1 MREFVL
7 RVIINAVAIAIV
19 AQLVPGIRL
28 VNDTLGTLLIIGL
41 VFGVVNAI
49 VKPILILLTCP
60 AVIITLGLFILI
72 INGLMLRLTASLLP
86 DRLQI
91 DGLWPAIL
99 GGIIMSIISM
109 LLEGVLGVRDDKDK
123 RKGKPDMVV
132 IDRR

>member
-7 RVIINAVAIAIV
+7 RVIINAVGIAIV
-19 AQLVPGIRL
+19 SQIVPGIRL

-49 VKPILILLTCP
+49 VKPILVLLTCP

-99 GGIIMSIISM
+99 GGIIMSIISIV
-109 LLEGVLGVRDDKDK
+109 LESVLGVRDDKDK
-123 RKGKPDMVV
+123 RKGKPDVIVV
-132 IDRR
+132 DRR